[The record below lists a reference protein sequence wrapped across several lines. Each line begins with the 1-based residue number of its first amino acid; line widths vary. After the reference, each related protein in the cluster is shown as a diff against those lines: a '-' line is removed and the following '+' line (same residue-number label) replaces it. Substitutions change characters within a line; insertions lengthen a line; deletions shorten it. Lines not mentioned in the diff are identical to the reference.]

1 MIKHVG
7 KHNNN
12 KIVILFRKVPDED
25 HMCLVIYSDL
35 LPRMY
40 HDEIMK
46 TLESPVGQNAKEFS
60 DVLFRTTLADGTN
73 CLEGLHRN
81 GFIKKVPTNQVLVTP
96 TSTSSVRLDELN
108 NILDE
113 MSKGEEAVRRLADID
128 SSAGMTTKKRNNRNT
143 DPREVGAPIN
153 SRVTAQVEGNMSPEQ
168 YVVSTDGVLDD
179 ATLATQRLAQATKMK
194 TEAQALLAE
203 AARLENEAA
212 SLNTT
217 NDVKPRTKK
226 AAATKKQTA

>member
-7 KHNNN
+7 KHNNT

-25 HMCLVIYSDL
+25 HMCLVVYSDL

-96 TSTSSVRLDELN
+96 TNTSSVRLDELN
-108 NILDE
+108 SILDE
-113 MSKGEEAVRRLADID
+113 MAKGEEAVRRLADID
-128 SSAGMTTKKRNNRNT
+128 ANAGMTGKKRNNE
-143 DPREVGAPIN
+143 PREVGAPVN

-168 YVVSTDGVLDD
+168 YVVNTEGVLDD

-194 TEAQALLAE
+194 AEAQALLAE
-203 AARLENEAA
+203 ATRLEQEAA

-226 AAATKKQTA
+226 TASAKKQTA

>member
-7 KHNNN
+7 KHNNT

-25 HMCLVIYSDL
+25 HMCLVVYSDL

-96 TSTSSVRLDELN
+96 TNTSSVRLDELN
-108 NILDE
+108 SILDE
-113 MSKGEEAVRRLADID
+113 MAKGEEAVRRLADID
-128 SSAGMTTKKRNNRNT
+128 TNAGMGGKKRNNE
-143 DPREVGAPIN
+143 PREVGAPVN

-168 YVVSTDGVLDD
+168 YVVNTDGVLDD

-194 TEAQALLAE
+194 AEAQALLAE
-203 AARLENEAA
+203 ATRLEQEAA

-226 AAATKKQTA
+226 TASAKKQTA